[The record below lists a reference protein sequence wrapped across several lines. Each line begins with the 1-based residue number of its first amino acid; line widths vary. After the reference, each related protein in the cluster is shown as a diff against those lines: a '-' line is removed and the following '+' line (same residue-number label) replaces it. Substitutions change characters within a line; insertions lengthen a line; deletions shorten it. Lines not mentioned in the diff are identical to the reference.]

1 MGPSR
6 FSKIRLS
13 GCCLLVLSW
22 ALSGGQAWA
31 QTAAAVTD
39 TGGRTTLAAPQQGP
53 LSLRDLVLQVRE
65 ANKDVRIKRADREI
79 AATAIDRAAAAFQP
93 TASFSATDGRSRQ
106 PNTYEEKLTRGSED
120 FYLRD
125 GQDFSAGVSQ
135 LLPSGAKL
143 EAKTTL
149 SRFITNINQ
158 KDGRSPGAE
167 DHRTF
172 WGLTL
177 TQPLARDG
185 GTAVTMARTVIA
197 NLDVDVAAQAQGET
211 EASVIAEAAMAYYE
225 LVLAQHRVAGA
236 QEKLGTGQRL
246 LTQARD
252 LARQGRLSEAELL
265 ELENSVSRYQA
276 GLSEALQQRRERQ
289 NRLHT
294 LAMAGKGADLTGWQ
308 ASDRLPDVP
317 PEGLNLKQD
326 EAVRQALESR
336 ADYLMQKKVIERE
349 GVQLVYARNQAL
361 PRVDLVATYGRN
373 GLALSPYNAYRW
385 STMSD
390 YPTWSVGLQVQIPL
404 GENKMGRAD
413 IAAASLRRENAL
425 LTLKALE
432 VQIANDIDTSLNLLA
447 SAVER
452 WIHWRDVARREQQQ
466 LDMER
471 KRYTAGRSEM
481 REILMREERTIN
493 SRLMLLEQQ
502 TAYAKAQIILE
513 SAQGILLRRWPS

>member
-1 MGPSR
+1 
-6 FSKIRLS
+6 
-13 GCCLLVLSW
+13 
-22 ALSGGQAWA
+22 
-31 QTAAAVTD
+31 
-39 TGGRTTLAAPQQGP
+39 
-53 LSLRDLVLQVRE
+53 
-65 ANKDVRIKRADREI
+65 
-79 AATAIDRAAAAFQP
+79 
-93 TASFSATDGRSRQ
+93 
-106 PNTYEEKLTRGSED
+106 
-120 FYLRD
+120 
-125 GQDFSAGVSQ
+125 
-135 LLPSGAKL
+135 
-143 EAKTTL
+143 
-149 SRFITNINQ
+149 
-158 KDGRSPGAE
+158 
-167 DHRTF
+167 
-172 WGLTL
+172 
-177 TQPLARDG
+177 
-185 GTAVTMARTVIA
+185 MARTVIA

-502 TAYAKAQIILE
+502 TAYAKAQIVLE